1 MATETEQLVVALEA
15 RIRDFEKNFQKANNA
30 ASRNWSAIER
40 RADAGAKRLEASMAK
55 AGQGLAGSL
64 TAGLGRLGSALAAA
78 LTVREAAQ
86 AADAW
91 TDVGN
96 RLKTAGLEG
105 ETLREAQRD
114 TARMA
119 ISANAELGATADL
132 YAKLIPLARQ
142 YGRDQSDA
150 RAATLAVSQALSMAG
165 VDAGTASGAIRQ
177 LGQALGSGV
186 LRGDE
191 FNSIMEALGTSSPII
206 RAIAAEFGVATTEL
220 RGLAEQGR
228 LVADRVLG
236 AIVKAAPDIGAE
248 FKRAEPTVSG
258 AFRNMMTAM
267 TALIGEMD
275 RSIGASQRVAG
286 AFQTMANTINGL
298 ALKNPVAEAEG
309 NLAAAAKRLG
319 EFQNQLKGV
328 AYGPRGPY
336 RVAPLSD
343 APTRI
348 AGGRGGLG
356 LSDRAKAEVE
366 VERLKREID
375 AGVAGY
381 LNEVAKASVEALG
394 SRQAGSLPAEF
405 VPPPPDLS
413 GFMKGGKVVE
423 PPVKPNAESVLPAV
437 DGSGSGGRDSADE
450 FERATQRIR
459 EHTAAL
465 AVDAEAVGKSTA
477 EAERLRAV
485 QELLTAA
492 QRAEVTV
499 TPEVRAQIDQLA
511 AAYGNA
517 AAHVDDLEKAQRKA
531 IEGADDFRSSLS
543 GFASGFVSDL
553 RAGVS
558 AADAL
563 GNALNRIIDRLLD
576 KSIDSLIG
584 GLFGAQG
591 TALGG
596 GLFGGLGKLLG
607 FSTGGYVS
615 GPGTSRS
622 DSIPARLSDGEFVV
636 NAQAT
641 AKHRPLLD
649 AINSGRAPGFADGG
663 LVGGSSRRGLVSSA
677 GGNVTISPTI
687 AVKVEGGSRGEA
699 ADQKLGENVAKQ
711 VEATVR
717 SFVVKELL
725 VQRKPNGL
733 LRV

>member
-1 MATETEQLVVALEA
+1 MSIEVEQLLVSLEA
-15 RIRDFEKNFQKANNA
+15 RLNQFEKNFQKASNV
-30 ASRNWSAIER
+30 STRHFGAIER
-40 RADAGAKRLEASMAK
+40 RAKLSADRLEASMAR

-206 RAIAAEFGVATTEL
+206 RAIAAEFGVATTQL

-298 ALKNPVAEAEG
+298 VLKNPVTEAEG

-319 EFQNQLKGV
+319 ELQNQLKGV
-328 AYGPRGPY
+328 AYGPRGAY

-343 APTRI
+343 TVPRT
-348 AGGRGGLG
+348 RGGVG
-356 LSDRAKAEVE
+356 LSDRAKAEAE
-366 VERLKREID
+366 VERLKRQID
-375 AGVAGY
+375 VGVATY
-381 LNEVAKASVEALG
+381 VNEVAKASAEALG

-423 PPVKPNAESVLPAV
+423 PPTKPNAESVLPAV
-437 DGSGSGGRDSADE
+437 DGSGSGGSDSADE

-465 AVDAEAVGKSTA
+465 GVDAEAVGKSTA

-492 QRAEVTV
+492 QRAEVEV
-499 TPEVRAQIDQLA
+499 TPEVRAQIEALA

-531 IEGADDFRSSLS
+531 IEGADDFRSALG

-563 GNALNRIIDRLLD
+563 GNALNRIVDKLLD
-576 KSIDSLIG
+576 KSIG

-607 FSTGGYVS
+607 FAEGGAVR

-622 DSIPARLSDGEFVV
+622 DSVPAMLSNGEFVV
-636 NAQAT
+636 NARSASKY
-641 AKHRPLLD
+641 APLLT
-649 AINSGRAPGFADGG
+649 AINSGRAPRFADGG

-677 GGNVTISPTI
+677 GGNVTIAPTI

-711 VEATVR
+711 VEASVR
-717 SFVVKELL
+717 SLVVKELV
-725 VQRKPNGL
+725 VQRRPNGL
-733 LRV
+733 LRI